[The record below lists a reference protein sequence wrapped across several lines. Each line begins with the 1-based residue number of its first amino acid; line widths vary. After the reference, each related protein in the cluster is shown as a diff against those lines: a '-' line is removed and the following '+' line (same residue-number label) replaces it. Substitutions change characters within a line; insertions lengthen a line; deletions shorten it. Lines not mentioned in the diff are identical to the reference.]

1 MKAAEYRDL
10 TLDELERKEA
20 EAREQMFKLRFQIS
34 MGQADGIRKFRAT
47 RKDLARI
54 LTVVTE
60 KRRQQAAAVAVEPGG
75 GNG

>member
-34 MGQADGIRKFRAT
+34 MGQAEGIRKFRAT

-60 KRRQQAAAVAVEPGG
+60 KRRQQAGAVSLEQGG